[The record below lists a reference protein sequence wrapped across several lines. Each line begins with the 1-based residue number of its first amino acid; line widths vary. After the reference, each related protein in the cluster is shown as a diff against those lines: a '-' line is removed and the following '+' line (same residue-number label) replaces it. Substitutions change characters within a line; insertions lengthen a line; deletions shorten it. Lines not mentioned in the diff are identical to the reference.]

1 MSSIGRSDLQAGA
14 GDLPVPLEIRPLR
27 TARRMRLRYDEARGV
42 LKLTCPAATSR
53 RRAVAWALD
62 QRDWIEAQLSRAE
75 EPRPFVPGAIIPQR
89 DGGDLRCGGPE
100 AAFERRIETY
110 LKKLALETMAADVAE
125 YAEQA
130 RVRPSSVRV
139 GDAGSRWGS
148 CSSERR
154 IRLSWRLILAPP
166 VVRRFVA
173 AHEVAHL
180 VHLDHSPEFKRLEAT
195 LFGPGLAEAKSELRR
210 VGPGLRLFGRRR

>member
-1 MSSIGRSDLQAGA
+1 
-14 GDLPVPLEIRPLR
+14 
-27 TARRMRLRYDEARGV
+27 MRLRYDESRGV
-42 LKLTCPAATSR
+42 LKLTCPAAMSR

-62 QRDWIEAQLSRAE
+62 QRDWIDAQLRRAE
-75 EPRPFVPGAIIPQR
+75 DPRPFVPGAIIPLAGEDVRLVWASDAPRVPQR
-89 DGGDLRCGGPE
+89 DGGDLRCGGLE
-100 AAFERRIETY
+100 AGFERRIESY

-166 VVRRFVA
+166 AVRRFVA

-180 VHLDHSPEFKRLEAT
+180 VHLDHSAEFKRLEAS
-195 LFGPGLAEAKSELRR
+195 LFGTGLAEAKSELRR